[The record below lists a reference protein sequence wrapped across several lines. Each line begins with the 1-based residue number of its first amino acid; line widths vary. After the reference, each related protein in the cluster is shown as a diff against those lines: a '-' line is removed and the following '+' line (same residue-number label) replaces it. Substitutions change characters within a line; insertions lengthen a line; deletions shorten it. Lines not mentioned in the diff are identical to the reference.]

1 MKKIIL
7 ALSAV
12 ILCFGADDKDL
23 EKEYKKAF
31 REAEPQKTLKVAQK
45 YCELNVTRACS
56 DLSDGLW
63 DELDGKKASQ
73 KDYQKVIFYLQ
84 KACELKDSTC
94 CYELGVLYKNGTRN
108 YINAVLKAPKDEQK
122 SQEFF
127 KKACS
132 LGEILACDAVK

>member
-1 MKKIIL
+1 MKKIIFL
-7 ALSAV
+7 LSMAV
-12 ILCFGADDKDL
+12 LCFGQEKDL

-31 REAEPQKTLKVAQK
+31 REAEPQKTLKIAQK
-45 YCELNVTRACS
+45 YCELNVTRACA

-63 DELDGKKASQ
+63 DELDGKKPSQ
-73 KDYQKVIFYLQ
+73 KDYEKVIFYLQ
-84 KACELKDSTC
+84 KACELKDSTS

-108 YINAVLKAPKDEQK
+108 YINAVLKAPKDEEK
-122 SQEFF
+122 SQDFF